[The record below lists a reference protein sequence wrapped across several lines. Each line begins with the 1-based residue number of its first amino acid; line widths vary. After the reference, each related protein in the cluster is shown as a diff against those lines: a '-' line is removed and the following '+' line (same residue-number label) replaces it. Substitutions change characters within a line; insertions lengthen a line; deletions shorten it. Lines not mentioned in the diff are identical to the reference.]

1 MVSVPYTVETN
12 DITMMAL
19 QQHSS
24 DEMFRRCK
32 DQFDQLYKESEKSAR
47 VMSVSLHMYLTGA
60 PHRIR
65 YLEEFYRY
73 ILDKPDVA
81 IMTGEQILDWY
92 VGQRPDSA
100 AAT

>member
-1 MVSVPYTVETN
+1 
-12 DITMMAL
+12 
-19 QQHSS
+19 
-24 DEMFRRCK
+24 
-32 DQFDQLYKESEKSAR
+32 
-47 VMSVSLHMYLTGA
+47 MYLTGA

-92 VGQRPDSA
+92 LAQQKA
-100 AAT
+100 AA